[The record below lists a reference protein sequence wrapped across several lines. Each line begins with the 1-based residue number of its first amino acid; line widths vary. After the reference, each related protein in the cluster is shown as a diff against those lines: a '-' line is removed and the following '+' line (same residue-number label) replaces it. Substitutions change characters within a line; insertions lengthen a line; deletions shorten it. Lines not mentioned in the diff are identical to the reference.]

1 MKPTMAQLEEENRHL
16 EAENLRLSGELFTM
30 REKLGY
36 YERAEVIAD
45 ETRAK
50 RYFDGQGD
58 E

>member
-1 MKPTMAQLEEENRHL
+1 MRFTIEELEQENRLL
-16 EAENLRLSGELFTM
+16 EAENLRLSGELFTL

-36 YERAEVIAD
+36 YERVEAIAD